1 MPPLVR
7 QSVAAGFALTGSP
20 LTDHTNGCRFAAT
33 QKPPLGHSLL
43 GPTARWWSKA
53 AAPPPPRIFP
63 SPLTSSHFLYRPRRQ
78 RRHFSVS
85 PLQPLSLSLSCFPP
99 LTQDH
104 ISLRDLGEGERHHP
118 SPRSLASS
126 DPGGTAKHEVLVAH
140 FEARSTIRHP
150 LFFPLHDCLGVSN

>member
-1 MPPLVR
+1 MHSPVHRSPIIPTVAGSRRRRSHHLGTRCSAQPP
-7 QSVAAGFALTGSP
+7 GG
-20 LTDHTNGCRFAAT
+20 G
-33 QKPPLGHSLL
+33 QKPRHHHHRESFHH
-43 GPTARWWSKA
+43 RS
-53 AAPPPPRIFP
+53 PPPIFFTVP
-63 SPLTSSHFLYRPRRQ
+63 DANDVIFQFHLSNP
-78 RRHFSVS
+78 
-85 PLQPLSLSLSCFPP
+85 SLSLSCFPP

>member
-1 MPPLVR
+1 MHSPVHRSYQRLPVR
-7 QSVAAGFALTGSP
+7 GDAEATTWALAARPNRQVVVKSRGTTTTANLSITAHLLPF
-20 LTDHTNGCRFAAT
+20 
-33 QKPPLGHSLL
+33 SL
-43 GPTARWWSKA
+43 
-53 AAPPPPRIFP
+53 P
-63 SPLTSSHFLYRPRRQ
+63 SPTPTTSF
-78 RRHFSVS
+78 FSFTS
-85 PLQPLSLSLSCFPP
+85 PTPLSLSCFPP